1 MLTEASRIED
11 EAARK
16 ELVRHAMQSEN
27 AGRLKAMIDVASNLE
42 GLIIN
47 PDELDADIW
56 KLNCK
61 NGVVDLKTG
70 ELLPH
75 KREYYMSKICPVEYK
90 PSSKAPRWMDFLNT
104 ITGGSNELVRYLQ
117 KAVGSSLSEI
127 FQSRPYSSFMEQE
140 QTEKSTFLNTIS
152 ELLGDYTR
160 NTPSE
165 TLWQKG

>member
-1 MLTEASRIED
+1 
-11 EAARK
+11 
-16 ELVRHAMQSEN
+16 
-27 AGRLKAMIDVASNLE
+27 
-42 GLIIN
+42 LIIM

-104 ITGGSNELVRYLQ
+104 ITGRKQRACKIPSKSCRLVIKRRYFRAGPIRPLWNRSKRK
-117 KAVGSSLSEI
+117 KAH
-127 FQSRPYSSFMEQE
+127 F
-140 QTEKSTFLNTIS
+140 
-152 ELLGDYTR
+152 
-160 NTPSE
+160 
-165 TLWQKG
+165 

>member
-1 MLTEASRIED
+1 MPCSLKT
-11 EAARK
+11 
-16 ELVRHAMQSEN
+16 Q
-27 AGRLKAMIDVASNLE
+27 AGLKAMIDVASNLE
-42 GLIIN
+42 GLVIM

-104 ITGGSNELVRYLQ
+104 ITGGSKELVRYLQ
-117 KAVGSSLSEI
+117 KAVGSSLSGDI
-127 FQSRPYSSFMEQE
+127 SEQALFVLYG
-140 QTEKSTFLNTIS
+140 TGANGKSTFLNTIS
-152 ELLGDYTR
+152 ELLGDYAR

-165 TLWQKG
+165 TFMAKSNRSDRK

>member
-1 MLTEASRIED
+1 
-11 EAARK
+11 
-16 ELVRHAMQSEN
+16 MQSEN

-104 ITGGSNELVRYLQ
+104 ITEE
-117 KAVGSSLSEI
+117 ATSL
-127 FQSRPYSSFMEQE
+127 
-140 QTEKSTFLNTIS
+140 
-152 ELLGDYTR
+152 
-160 NTPSE
+160 
-165 TLWQKG
+165 

>member
-1 MLTEASRIED
+1 MTAVAGGLAEASRIED

-42 GLIIN
+42 GMV
-47 PDELDADIW
+47 
-56 KLNCK
+56 K

-104 ITGGSNELVRYLQ
+104 ITGGSNEL
-117 KAVGSSLSEI
+117 
-127 FQSRPYSSFMEQE
+127 
-140 QTEKSTFLNTIS
+140 
-152 ELLGDYTR
+152 
-160 NTPSE
+160 
-165 TLWQKG
+165 